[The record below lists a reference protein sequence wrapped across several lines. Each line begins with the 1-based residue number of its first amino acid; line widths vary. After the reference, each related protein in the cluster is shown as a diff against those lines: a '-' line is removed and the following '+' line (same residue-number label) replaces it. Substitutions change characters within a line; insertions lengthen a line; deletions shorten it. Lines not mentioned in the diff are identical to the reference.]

1 MVVRGM
7 GVRSVV
13 VRNMVARSAVMHP
26 RVLVHR
32 CMVVRGLRLRRHCC
46 GGRVACGR
54 VACPHLHVQRR
65 LGAQGQRGQQ
75 QADEKETENARHADD
90 YSLALTGRFKRR
102 FRAVARRFF
111 VLFRTSSRYFF
122 RRG

>member
-1 MVVRGM
+1 MGM
-7 GVRSVV
+7 RSVV
-13 VRNMVARSAVMHP
+13 VRSMVVRSMVARSAVMHP

-32 CMVVRGLRLRRHCC
+32 CMVVRGVRLRRHCC

-54 VACPHLHVQRR
+54 AACPHLHVQRR

-90 YSLALTGRFKRR
+90 YSLAPMGRFKQR
-102 FRAVARRFF
+102 FRAVTRFF
-111 VLFRTSSRYFF
+111 SDYFS
-122 RRG
+122 GVASAG